1 MSSGLVMTIA
11 VVGGVIW
18 LAFLAVSALRGRGK
32 EEIAPNLAPA
42 RTDEE
47 LETRR
52 LERFQKGSVILSA
65 FMAVFLPLYFL
76 GEDNRQ
82 QSFVTQFDDEQVAR
96 GAHIVSEFRCFDCHG
111 PNGTGGS
118 ASYIDRRTGA
128 AVKWAVPS
136 LNDIFFRYDA
146 SEVNYWV
153 TYGRGNTPMP
163 AWGLAGG
170 GPLSEHQVQ
179 DVVAYIASIQVAQTE
194 VLGQIDGKV
203 GAEVDKLEGADEA
216 VAASLRAQRQ
226 LQADIERAPSLS
238 PQASE
243 ISHSARQTLI
253 GAVDGIDTDGD
264 GLSDTAEVAISADT
278 NDFNALYD
286 LDGLELRTYDPAD
299 AESTGAPDLE
309 TAQADAASLDELSA
323 TFPVLEV
330 PATEIQTA
338 IGLTGEDTDGDG
350 LTDEAESKITAAL
363 QEAYRAVRPGN
374 LQVVALDPLNPESVA
389 GQPDATTA
397 RDAVAAMESI
407 ALQLQVTT
415 NNEEKLA
422 AGAAAGLS
430 AMENLEAAAAWE
442 IDVQAI
448 ADSAFEGDVE
458 AAERAVGLFNAYC
471 ARCHTSGWS
480 EGVLYTQEAG
490 AGALGPALWHGRE
503 NVQFQSAEQ
512 LTAFLLGGSEPQKA
526 YGVNGF
532 GSGRM
537 PAFGMI
543 LSQEDIDLLVTYL
556 RNGDLSGSEG

>member
-1 MSSGLVMTIA
+1 MTIA
-11 VVGGVIW
+11 VVGGVVW
-18 LAFLAVSALRGRGK
+18 LAFLAVSALRSSRGK

-76 GEDNRQ
+76 GEGDRQ
-82 QSFVTQFDDEQVAR
+82 QSFVAQFDEEAVAR
-96 GAHIVSEFRCFDCHG
+96 GEHIVTEFRCFDCHG
-111 PNGTGGS
+111 PNGTGGT

-128 AVKWAVPS
+128 SVRWAVPS
-136 LNDIFFRYDA
+136 LNDVFFRHSA
-146 SEVNYWV
+146 SEVNFWV

-179 DVVAYIASIQVAQTE
+179 DVVAYLASIQITQAE

-203 GAEVDKLEGADEA
+203 EAEINRLEDANESVEA
-216 VAASLRAQRQ
+216 ALRAQRQ
-226 LQADIERAPSLS
+226 LESDIERAPSIS
-238 PQASE
+238 PDATT
-243 ISHSARQTLI
+243 ISHGARQTLT
-253 GAVDGIDTDGD
+253 GAGEGIDTDGD
-264 GLSDTAEVAISADT
+264 GLSDTSEVAISADT
-278 NDFNALYD
+278 VDFNSLYD
-286 LDGLELRTYDPAD
+286 LDGLVLRTYDPAD

-309 TAQADAASLDELSA
+309 TAQTDAASLADLSA
-323 TFPVLEV
+323 NVPVLEV
-330 PATEIQTA
+330 PAAEIQAA

-350 LTDEAESKITAAL
+350 LTDEAEADITTAL
-363 QEAYRAVRPGN
+363 QEAYRSVRPGN
-374 LQVVALDPLNPESVA
+374 LQVVTLDPLNPESVP

-407 ALQLQVTT
+407 ALQLQVATT
-415 NNEEKLA
+415 NQEKLEA
-422 AGAAAGLS
+422 SAAASLA
-430 AMENLEAAAAWE
+430 AMEELAASAAWE
-442 IDVQAI
+442 IDLQTI
-448 ADSAFEGDVE
+448 ADSAFGGDLD

-503 NVQFQSAEQ
+503 LVQFQTAEQ
-512 LTAFLLGGSEPQKA
+512 LTTFLINGSEAQKA
-526 YGVNGF
+526 YGINGF